1 MADTEKKQR
10 KGKKKY
16 KKHLSVRLA
25 IGMVLVLL
33 LVQLVALGYNSA
45 YIFLSSMDEDLKGY
59 AHISYFIENS
69 VDSGILL
76 DSVHRG
82 EMTDEF
88 TDMVN
93 LLIGGYDAFWDDIDE
108 FLIFVDDDEHG
119 SRAVIDLGND
129 DEDYFS
135 FLEPLPNVTDEKLES
150 CVNLAYENGK
160 SIDGGDVY
168 PTMDE
173 EVQRLAEAVFGNLRL
188 SQLAMFGYEDDPSG
202 EKVYYLTIID
212 LLASIQTPLVSI
224 ALIGQVTLVSTIAL
238 FLLLVLLF
246 YRRVVSPLKKIKSS
260 AVGFIDQTRT
270 IENPEE
276 WNYQPTKIKSK
287 DEIQELS
294 DTVEDMAQEIRRSV
308 GQILAA
314 TKESERVGVELQL
327 AAGIQNSMLPGTF
340 PAFPDRSDF
349 DIYASMKPAREV
361 GGDFYNYL
369 LLDDEHL
376 FLVIAD
382 VSGKGIPASL
392 FMMASILILNS
403 FAREGLSP
411 AEILSKANNR
421 IQEMNERN
429 MFVTAWIGILDLT
442 TGVITAANA
451 GHEYPAVYSPGQG
464 FTLHHDKHG
473 FVLGEFMNMKYT
485 DYEIALKRGGG
496 VFVYTDGVP
505 EANNEKEEMFG
516 TDRMIETL
524 NSAPE
529 GSPME
534 IIDQMASGIK
544 AFTGETEQFDDTTML
559 CIKWKGPKEDN

>member
-1 MADTEKKQR
+1 
-10 KGKKKY
+10 
-16 KKHLSVRLA
+16 
-25 IGMVLVLL
+25 MVLVLL